1 MPRSEIR
8 ALNTALQRG
17 EFEPAYLFHGDDDF
31 LKEAKVRA
39 IIERATDPGTRDFN
53 FEALRGAELDA
64 GALSAALA
72 ALPMMAER
80 RVLVVRD
87 VTALKKDARTALV
100 KYLRRPATDTVLV
113 MTATA
118 GAKVEKELLDGAVAV
133 DFRPLNDN
141 DLGKWIAHQ
150 AKTLGVEITPKA
162 AELLAGATGNDLAL
176 LTGEMDKLRSYTNG
190 GTIDEQA
197 VGAIVGVKEGE
208 TLADLL
214 DLIAR
219 RESRQAIALI
229 APVLQQSKMTGV
241 YVVMALTTQLLAI
254 GWGLAARDRGLAQ
267 SRFESEFFGLL
278 KENPSSVAG
287 RPWGEAVKV
296 WTRALAFWDH
306 ASVESALRA
315 LAAADASLKDTKIS
329 SEEQI
334 LTSLVLSFT
343 ARTPRR
349 AAA

>member
-1 MPRSEIR
+1 MPPSEIR
-8 ALNTALQRG
+8 TLNAALQRG

-39 IIERATDPGTRDFN
+39 IVERATDAGTRDFN
-53 FEALRGAELDA
+53 FEALRGAEVDTGTLA
-64 GALSAALA
+64 SALA

-80 RVLVVRD
+80 RVLVLRD
-87 VTALKKDARTALV
+87 VTALKKDARAALA
-100 KYLRRPATDTVLV
+100 KYLRRPASDTVLV
-113 MTATA
+113 MTALA
-118 GAKVEKELLDGAVAV
+118 GAKVEKELVDGASAV
-133 DFRPLNDN
+133 EFKPLNDN

-150 AKTLGVEITPKA
+150 AKALGVEIGPKA

-190 GTIDEQA
+190 GLIDENA
-197 VGAIVGVKEGE
+197 VSAIVGVKEGE

-219 RESRQAIALI
+219 RESGRAIALI
-229 APVLQQSKMTGV
+229 APVLQQAKMSGV
-241 YVVMALTTQLLAI
+241 YVVLAMTTQVLAI
-254 GWGLAARDRGLAQ
+254 GWGLAARERGLAQ
-267 SRFESEFFGLL
+267 HRLESEFFGLL
-278 KENPSSVAG
+278 KENASSVTG

-296 WTRALAFWDH
+296 WTRALPYWDSE
-306 ASVESALRA
+306 SVDHALRA
-315 LAAADASLKDTKIS
+315 LASADASLKDTKIS

-334 LTSLVLSFT
+334 LTSLVLSLS
-343 ARTPRR
+343 AKALRR

>member
-1 MPRSEIR
+1 MPPSDIR
-8 ALNTALQRG
+8 ALNAALQRG
-17 EFEPAYLFHGDDDF
+17 DFDPAYLFHGDDDF

-64 GALSAALA
+64 GTLAAALA
-72 ALPMMAER
+72 ALPMMAAR

-100 KYLRRPATDTVLV
+100 KYLRRPALDTVLV
-113 MTATA
+113 LTAIA
-118 GAKVEKELLDGAVAV
+118 GAKVDKELLDGAFAV
-133 DFRPLNDN
+133 EFKPLNEN
-141 DLGKWIAHQ
+141 DLSKWIAHQ
-150 AKTLGVEITPKA
+150 TKALGVEITPKA

-190 GTIDEQA
+190 DTIDEAA
-197 VGAIVGVKEGE
+197 VSAIVGVRAGE
-208 TLADLL
+208 TLPDLL

-219 RESRQAIALI
+219 RESGRAISLI
-229 APVLQQSKMTGV
+229 APVLQQAKMSGV
-241 YVVMALTTQLLAI
+241 YVVMAMTTQLLAI

-267 SRFESEFFGLL
+267 HRFESEFFGLL
-278 KENPSSVAG
+278 KENPASVAG

-296 WTRALAFWDH
+296 WTRALSFWDH
-306 ASVESALRA
+306 ESVDHALRS
-315 LAAADASLKDTKIS
+315 LAAADASLKDTKLS

-334 LTSLVLSFT
+334 LTSLVLSFS
-343 ARTPRR
+343 AQVPRR